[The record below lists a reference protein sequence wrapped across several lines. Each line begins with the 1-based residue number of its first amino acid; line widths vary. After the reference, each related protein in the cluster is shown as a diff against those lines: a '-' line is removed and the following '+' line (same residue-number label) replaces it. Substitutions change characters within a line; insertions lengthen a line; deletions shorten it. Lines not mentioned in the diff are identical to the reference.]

1 MMNMKWN
8 IFGLIVWLSGIMLL
22 MEGFE
27 GEFGNP
33 TVFDCIKWLAYI
45 ILLIVYIIY
54 RKTVNL
60 GIRSKENS

>member
-1 MMNMKWN
+1 
-8 IFGLIVWLSGIMLL
+8 

-54 RKTVNL
+54 RKTVNP
-60 GIRSKENS
+60 GRRSKENS